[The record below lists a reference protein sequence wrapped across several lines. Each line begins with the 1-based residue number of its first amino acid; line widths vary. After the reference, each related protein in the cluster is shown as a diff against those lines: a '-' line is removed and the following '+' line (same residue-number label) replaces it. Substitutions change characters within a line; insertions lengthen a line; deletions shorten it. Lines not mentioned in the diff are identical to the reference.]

1 MLTLDV
7 FKSPRRLR
15 VEKKR
20 RVMERQKQKSELER
34 LNLMYKDRQSKV
46 QLLKRVQQTPS
57 FMQDFE
63 KMKELFKKP
72 EPLFNDSLVTNKKEK
87 KKKDLFFMGGFL

>member
-46 QLLKRVQQTPS
+46 QLLKRV
-57 FMQDFE
+57 
-63 KMKELFKKP
+63 
-72 EPLFNDSLVTNKKEK
+72 
-87 KKKDLFFMGGFL
+87 

>member
-20 RVMERQKQKSELER
+20 RMMERQKQKSELER

-46 QLLKRVQQTPS
+46 RLLKRVEQTPS

-72 EPLFNDSLVTNKKEK
+72 EPMFNDSLDPNKKEK
-87 KKKDLFFMGGFL
+87 KKNSNFNLGDFL